1 MVMEFKAKSLLKP
14 TFVWQKGDEIV
25 AESDRYKIITKEVNS
40 NEYYAALEII
50 EPKKEKDAGQFVCT
64 AKNESGKLTATFSVK
79 FEGNL
84 LNIFTILS
92 NLSSPGRSN
101 LYSKASDL
109 AKNFRF
115 WRPSYCFR
123 YWISS

>member
-1 MVMEFKAKSLLKP
+1 MEFKAKSLLKP

-25 AESDRYKIITKEVNS
+25 AESDRYKIITKEVSN

-79 FEGNL
+79 FEGNTQFHL
-84 LNIFTILS
+84 IQYFLFSTT
-92 NLSSPGRSN
+92 RSAN
-101 LYSKASDL
+101 M
-109 AKNFRF
+109 
-115 WRPSYCFR
+115 
-123 YWISS
+123 